1 MAPMFFQIIIWET
14 NTDEPKWEAYMMAHH
29 QKNHGDIREQ
39 LVSVRHI
46 EAMTGLDFFKELSI
60 GDAESV

>member
-1 MAPMFFQIIIWET
+1 
-14 NTDEPKWEAYMMAHH
+14 MMAHH

-60 GDAESV
+60 GDAESVSTYEVTNSVKNLQ